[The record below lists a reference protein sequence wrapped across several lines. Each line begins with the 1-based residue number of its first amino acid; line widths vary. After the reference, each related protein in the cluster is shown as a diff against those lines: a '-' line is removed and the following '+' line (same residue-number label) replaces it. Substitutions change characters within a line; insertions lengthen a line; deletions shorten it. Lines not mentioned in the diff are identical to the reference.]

1 MKGNTTEQHVS
12 YKAVML
18 NFKPKIEVKIS
29 ILIELDEY
37 FPKYQTN

>member
-1 MKGNTTEQHVS
+1 MKGNKTEQHVT
-12 YKAVML
+12 YKVVMF
-18 NFKPKIEVKIS
+18 NFKPKIEWEIS